1 MNRAGSLLETPLTQL
16 LAAIREEGAHG
27 VLRIAHG
34 VRRARIELEDGVPV
48 SARAPGVPRLGD
60 VLVSRGLADP
70 ITVQEAARIQAEE
83 RSGRRLGEILIG
95 IGILAQGDLAAAVR
109 WQLEQT
115 MSELATWKTGRF
127 ELEPAVPAPL
137 AREATRAQPAAPVDR
152 AESTR
157 PAAGPLEPP
166 RTDEPAEDEP
176 QAVHSTANQGTRVP
190 AAAPWPAVDVD
201 VSSDDAA
208 WLLKVRGAIPPAAE
222 TPGSP
227 RRPRILIC
235 DHSLLGELASRPGLA
250 PDGIVAVVD
259 AFDQIP
265 AAYRRGAN
273 AAVPRELA
281 VALGAT
287 RQLAEAL
294 CGFARPAQKGRA
306 RAADRSGP
314 GTASL
319 MLSLLESVSHQAE
332 RGVLF
337 LARGSSLV
345 AVGAFGMHDDGHRL
359 AERVRLMRLAI
370 ADAGLL
376 GIVCEDGI
384 PRCLDLRS
392 DPLPRPF
399 VEGIGVPCSHEA
411 AILPITGELGPIG
424 IVYLDHGSEARQ
436 FGDLTDLA
444 EIVST
449 FAHSL
454 ETEFLIGEIAKVL
467 G

>member
-1 MNRAGSLLETPLTQL
+1 MIRAGSLLETPLSQL
-16 LAAIREEGAHG
+16 LATIREEGAQG

-34 VRRARIELEDGVPV
+34 VRRARMELEDGVPV

-83 RSGRRLGEILIG
+83 RGGRRLGEILLG
-95 IGILAQGDLAAAVR
+95 IGVLEDQELAAAVR
-109 WQLEQT
+109 WQLDQT
-115 MSELATWKTGRF
+115 MTELATWKTGRF
-127 ELEPAVPAPL
+127 EFEPATPGPL
-137 AREATRAQPAAPVDR
+137 PPETKMAQLAGPVDR

-157 PAAGPLEPP
+157 PAVGELAGSEMDEPP
-166 RTDEPAEDEP
+166 TPLP
-176 QAVHSTANQGTRVP
+176 PTQSTAQ
-190 AAAPWPAVDVD
+190 AAARTQAAVPWPAADVD
-201 VSSDDAA
+201 VSSDDNG
-208 WLLKVRGAIPPAAE
+208 WLFKVRGAIPPVPE
-222 TPGSP
+222 GPGPP

-235 DHSLLGELASRPGLA
+235 DHTLLGGLSSRSGPA

-259 AFDQIP
+259 AYDQIP
-265 AAYRRGAN
+265 GAYRRGAT

-281 VALGAT
+281 AALGAT

-294 CGFARPAQKGRA
+294 HGFARPASPSRV
-306 RAADRSGP
+306 RAAERSGP
-314 GTASL
+314 GSASL
-319 MLSLLESVSHQAE
+319 MLGLLETVSHQAE
-332 RGVLF
+332 RAVLF
-337 LARGSSLV
+337 LARGPSLV
-345 AVGAFGMHDDGHRL
+345 AVGAFGMHGEGQRL

-376 GIVCEDGI
+376 GTVCEDGV

-399 VEGIGVPCSHEA
+399 VEGIGEPFSHRA
-411 AILPITGELGPIG
+411 AVLPITGELGPIG
-424 IVYLDHGSEARQ
+424 IVYLDHGSEDRQ
-436 FGDLTDLA
+436 FGDLGELA